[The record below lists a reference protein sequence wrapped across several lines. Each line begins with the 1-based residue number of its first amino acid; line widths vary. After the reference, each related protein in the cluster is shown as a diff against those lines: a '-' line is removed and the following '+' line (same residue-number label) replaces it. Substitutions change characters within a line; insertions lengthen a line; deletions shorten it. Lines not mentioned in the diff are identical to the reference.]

1 MTRPHAPQPRSDPPD
16 SDYPDSLYARST
28 PALPRQPRLKG
39 AEHADVC
46 ILGGGYT
53 GLTAALALAEA
64 GYSVIVLEPGA

>member
-53 GLTAALALAEA
+53 GL
-64 GYSVIVLEPGA
+64 